1 VSDVRRIGLD
11 HVDYGW
17 GWLLYNGPPKA
28 WELDYIPGAWG
39 SYVPFNFRKGE
50 HGIVLVISLIASVT
64 EGFTALMEEILEH
77 DPQGSPPQLGIQV
90 PRNYSTSIS
99 EIVFFFHIKVGF
111 VIFLGIKFVFM

>member
-1 VSDVRRIGLD
+1 
-11 HVDYGW
+11 
-17 GWLLYNGPPKA
+17 
-28 WELDYIPGAWG
+28 
-39 SYVPFNFRKGE
+39 VPFNFRKGE

-64 EGFTALMEEILEH
+64 EGFTALMEEMLEH